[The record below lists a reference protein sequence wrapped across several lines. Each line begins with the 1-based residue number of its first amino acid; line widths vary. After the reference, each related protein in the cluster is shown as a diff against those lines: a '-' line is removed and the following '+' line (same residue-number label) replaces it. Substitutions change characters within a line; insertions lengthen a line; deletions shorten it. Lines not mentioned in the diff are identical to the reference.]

1 MSINRTIKTGISKKT
16 LVLSTAAYM
25 TICSAATAQTQKANF
40 FGDWKLNEQKSTL
53 GQFARMVPK
62 KLKLDGQTDDLTVQR
77 SATSPDGNDITTN
90 EKLTYDGKETESTV
104 FGNTKKKSTAKW
116 SDDGQTLNV
125 NSTIVFEREGQ
136 TFEVKVTEAWKL
148 LEAGKVLSVESTS
161 TSQMGTN
168 TMKLL
173 YDKAS

>member
-1 MSINRTIKTGISKKT
+1 
-16 LVLSTAAYM
+16 
-25 TICSAATAQTQKANF
+25 
-40 FGDWKLNEQKSTL
+40 
-53 GQFARMVPK
+53 
-62 KLKLDGQTDDLTVQR
+62 LKLDGQADNLAVQR
-77 SATSPDGNDITTN
+77 FATSPDGSDITSN

-125 NSTIVFEREGQ
+125 NSTIVFERDGQ
-136 TFEVKVTEAWKL
+136 SFEVKVTEAWKL
-148 LEAGKVLSVESTS
+148 VEAGKVLSVESTS